1 LGAGIAGLRSG
12 RPWQA
17 KKEEACRHPHETKAQ
32 AAVGLARMEQGA
44 AESGIFMVK
53 FAHNIWKG
61 VSGGDTTIDRTDQPS
76 IATV

>member
-1 LGAGIAGLRSG
+1 
-12 RPWQA
+12 
-17 KKEEACRHPHETKAQ
+17 
-32 AAVGLARMEQGA
+32 MEQGA